1 MQSAEVIYIQLLL
14 QAEMDARSVQF
25 QQELEEKDAEINRL
39 QTEQRV
45 RYKAI
50 MKNSYSIKMVILL
63 CTGSNYLWR

>member
-45 RYKAI
+45 RYKTI